1 MEDAE
6 FKVDLIQAG
15 YTEDEANT
23 LLRYLSQDF
32 PNSSVQE
39 KQELIRRLMAQ
50 EPYAYIAGY
59 QPFLN
64 LNIQVNQHVLIP
76 RPETEELVQ
85 LILKSNPTSVPLQV
99 LDLGTGSGCIALAL
113 KSAKPQWKV
122 HAIDLF
128 EPVLKVGRTNA
139 QRLSLPVDFYL
150 FSMEHADR
158 WRGEEMH
165 LMVSNPPYVPLEMA
179 SKLDARVIDFE
190 PNTALFS
197 PQNQPLF
204 YYECILKWAELHLK
218 SQGCLWLETDADG
231 HENTRQLLL
240 RSTIFK
246 FVESFV
252 DFRGNPRFLKAQ
264 KK

>member
-1 MEDAE
+1 
-6 FKVDLIQAG
+6 
-15 YTEDEANT
+15 
-23 LLRYLSQDF
+23 
-32 PNSSVQE
+32 
-39 KQELIRRLMAQ
+39 
-50 EPYAYIAGY
+50 
-59 QPFLN
+59 
-64 LNIQVNQHVLIP
+64 
-76 RPETEELVQ
+76 
-85 LILKSNPTSVPLQV
+85 
-99 LDLGTGSGCIALAL
+99 
-113 KSAKPQWKV
+113 
-122 HAIDLF
+122 
-128 EPVLKVGRTNA
+128 
-139 QRLSLPVDFYL
+139 
-150 FSMEHADR
+150 
-158 WRGEEMH
+158 
-165 LMVSNPPYVPLEMA
+165 MVSNPPYVPLEMA

>member
-1 MEDAE
+1 MEAAE
-6 FKVDLIQAG
+6 YKSNLIRAG
-15 YTEDEANT
+15 YTEEEANT
-23 LLRYLSQDF
+23 LLRYISQDF
-32 PNSSVQE
+32 PNSSLLE
-39 KQELIRRLMAQ
+39 MQELIRRLMAQ
-50 EPYAYIAGY
+50 EPYAYLAGY

-85 LILKSNPTSVPLQV
+85 RILNSNLAPAPLHA

-128 EPVLKVGRTNA
+128 EPALNVARTNA
-139 QRLSLPVDFYL
+139 QGLNLPVDFYL

-190 PNTALFS
+190 PNSALFS

-218 SQGCLWLETDADG
+218 SKGCLWLETDADG